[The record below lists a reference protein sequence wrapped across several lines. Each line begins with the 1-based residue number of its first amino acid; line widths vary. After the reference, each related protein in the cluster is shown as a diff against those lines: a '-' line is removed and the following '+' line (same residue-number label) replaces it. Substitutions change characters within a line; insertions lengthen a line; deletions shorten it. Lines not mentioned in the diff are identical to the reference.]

1 MVPFIKRH
9 HENFSVA
16 FQAVFV
22 QANITYFI
30 IERGNAVLG
39 FGYIL
44 CFVPTLNFS
53 NALRILKRI
62 LPECF
67 CTSLK
72 NIYHGND

>member
-1 MVPFIKRH
+1 M
-9 HENFSVA
+9 
-16 FQAVFV
+16 
-22 QANITYFI
+22 

-44 CFVPTLNFS
+44 CVAPTLNFS

-72 NIYHGND
+72 NIYHGNDWWIDKSLIEIWPSWHIYKYLKWYI